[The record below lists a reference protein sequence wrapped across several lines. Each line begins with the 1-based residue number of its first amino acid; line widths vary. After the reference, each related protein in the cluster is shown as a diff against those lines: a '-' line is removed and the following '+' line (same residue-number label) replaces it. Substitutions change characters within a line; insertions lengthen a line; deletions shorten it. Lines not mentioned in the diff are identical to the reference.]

1 MLLGSKCEI
10 ARTRNK
16 QNHYDM
22 KESGLAERIAH
33 KMLPEKATQH
43 VSKV

>member
-1 MLLGSKCEI
+1 MLLDSRSEI
-10 ARTRNK
+10 SRTQNN
-16 QNHYDM
+16 QNHYDV

-43 VSKV
+43 VSKA